1 MSNQQAR
8 MAQWIRRLPTEQEI
22 LGSSPSTG
30 FLFFV
35 CLFAYPKKRYS
46 GRGLNSR
53 PSACKADVITTRL
66 PEQHI
71 SCNLGVVAQMV
82 ERTLSMREAQG
93 SIPCYSTFLLLLV
106 HTPQKKKQ
114 PMGGFEPPTFRLLSE
129 CSTPKLHWLLVADMV
144 SPCGAMDSASDFGS
158 GGWGFESPQGLQCF
172 FPCVRKRQHGRVVKA
187 SAC

>member
-1 MSNQQAR
+1 

-30 FLFFV
+30 FFFV
-35 CLFAYPKKRYS
+35 PRAKKYS

-66 PEQHI
+66 PEHI
-71 SCNLGVVAQMV
+71 VHNCGVVAQMV

-93 SIPCYSTFLLLLV
+93 SIPCYSTFFFL
-106 HTPQKKKQ
+106 TTKWATQKKQ

-129 CSTPKLHWLLVADMV
+129 CSTPKLHWLTLCTMV

-158 GGWGFESPQGLQCF
+158 GGWGFESPQGLYVF
-172 FPCVRKRQHGRVVKA
+172 LFDA
-187 SAC
+187 

>member
-1 MSNQQAR
+1 

-30 FLFFV
+30 FFF
-35 CLFAYPKKRYS
+35 CLVKKRYS

-66 PEQHI
+66 PEPNVHN
-71 SCNLGVVAQMV
+71 SGVVAQMV

-93 SIPCYSTFLLLLV
+93 SIPCYSTFFFACCYTTNV
-106 HTPQKKKQ
+106 ADKATKKRQ

-129 CSTPKLHWLLVADMV
+129 CSTPKLHWLTLFSMV

-158 GGWGFESPQGLQCF
+158 GGWGFESPQGL
-172 FPCVRKRQHGRVVKA
+172 
-187 SAC
+187 